1 MSLKR
6 YGDLSYSQISYQSR
20 DKKAYN
26 LEMVTVLFKSHD
38 QSIAWM
44 SMRSVLLLGC
54 VMSVLQLGLLWT
66 VPGALA
72 ESGVQNYT
80 LDAIV
85 DLALAKNP
93 LVFSAEGQIEQ
104 QRGQQTAAGA
114 YPNPTVMGYTGRG
127 ELRDT
132 GRTG

>member
-6 YGDLSYSQISYQSR
+6 YGDLSYSQIPYQSR
-20 DKKAYN
+20 DNNAYN
-26 LEMVTVLFKSHD
+26 LQMVTVLFKSHD

-44 SMRSVLLLGC
+44 SMRSVLSLGC

-80 LDAIV
+80 LGAIV

-93 LVFSAEGQIEQ
+93 LVFSAEGQIE
-104 QRGQQTAAGA
+104 
-114 YPNPTVMGYTGRG
+114 
-127 ELRDT
+127 
-132 GRTG
+132 